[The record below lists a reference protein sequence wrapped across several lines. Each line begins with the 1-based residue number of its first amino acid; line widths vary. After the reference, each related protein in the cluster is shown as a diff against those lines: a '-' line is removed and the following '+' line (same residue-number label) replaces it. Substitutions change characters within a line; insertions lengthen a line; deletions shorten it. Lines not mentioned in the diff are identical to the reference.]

1 MSTYL
6 FQEARVGDEVNFNG
20 HKLEIAL
27 DEEDNKCKDCFFNN
41 LTCWGVSC
49 IPKERVD
56 HKSVYYKEI
65 KKKKRFFRKIQYFVL
80 TKRYLIGSSRSGH
93 RPPPMDPAEKKR
105 REPGRQRQHDRQTRE
120 RNPRL

>member
-20 HKLEIAL
+20 HKLVIAL

-65 KKKKRFFRKIQYFVL
+65 KKAKKNEYK
-80 TKRYLIGSSRSGH
+80 
-93 RPPPMDPAEKKR
+93 
-105 REPGRQRQHDRQTRE
+105 
-120 RNPRL
+120 N